1 MTSAD
6 YLNIVGIATTG
17 LGSTV
22 AMVGVYLQMNGYFAI
37 RSRDVLWQFLKI
49 LWKTGRK
56 GKAAARQELDVAVK
70 LGQAKG
76 EDRVKSLIGFYF
88 LLVGFLLQMVGSAFL
103 IWALFA
109 NGQSTATHAC

>member
-6 YLNIVGIATTG
+6 CLNIVGIATTG

-37 RSRDVLWQFLKI
+37 RSRDV
-49 LWKTGRK
+49 GRK